1 MARGRNIMT
10 KVRGSACIDSPAA
23 AVWERLPRI
32 EEIKLWAEPIRH
44 VTCDHAT
51 SRGVGARRRCEL
63 SGNVV
68 VEERWTAWD
77 EGHSF
82 QYEGYGIP
90 LVKRAVNTWAV
101 APHSAQQTLLMSEA
115 EVELKGGRLAR
126 FLEPLMAFA
135 MRRMAPNSLAA
146 FKYLV
151 EHGRPYKGRHSTLPR
166 AAVSC

>member
-1 MARGRNIMT
+1 MT

-68 VEERWTAWD
+68 VEERWTA
-77 EGHSF
+77 
-82 QYEGYGIP
+82 
-90 LVKRAVNTWAV
+90 
-101 APHSAQQTLLMSEA
+101 
-115 EVELKGGRLAR
+115 
-126 FLEPLMAFA
+126 
-135 MRRMAPNSLAA
+135 
-146 FKYLV
+146 
-151 EHGRPYKGRHSTLPR
+151 
-166 AAVSC
+166 